1 MITISD
7 MLILEYDLNLV
18 WTILIFFTVFMIVYN
33 GIIVFLEPHLPTCVL
48 ELFRYGICN
57 MLNID

>member
-1 MITISD
+1 
-7 MLILEYDLNLV
+7 MLILEYDLNVV